1 MNIYRQL
8 KLIKINDDI
17 LSNMST
23 VNRLLYD
30 NIINAIQT
38 DSMGNRITHLRE
50 NEKDYYYSKVV
61 ITNNEPYKDELY
73 KNHIIVYNESD
84 NYDISLSYN
93 MYNLIIHRYAEL
105 NNITS
110 TETVKIF
117 INFCKTYL
125 SPNFKTV
132 SIFDNFM

>member
-23 VNRLLYD
+23 VDRLLYD
-30 NIINAIQT
+30 NIINAIQI
-38 DSMGNRITHLRE
+38 DSMGNSLFHLRE
-50 NEKDYYYSKVV
+50 NEKDYYYSNTS
-61 ITNNEPYKDELY
+61 IGSDEQY
-73 KNHIIVYNESD
+73 RNHIIVYKGID